1 VGAGAVARPRNRLTQ
16 VDSAEVVIAGGGA
29 LGTSV
34 AWHLAELGI
43 TDVVLLERETLG
55 AGSTAKS
62 AGGFR
67 MQFGDELNV
76 RIAQRSLAEL
86 VAMGD
91 EIELHQWGYLF
102 LLDREEDVAAFREA
116 LTMQQ
121 GLGVPA
127 RELTP
132 AEALELVPQLDLD
145 GILGATF
152 CGLDGYCSPEA
163 VVQWYSRGAAS
174 RGTRIKQGCAL
185 EGVRVRDGRIE
196 AVETTAGPIAT
207 GTLVCTAGAWSAE
220 VAALAGVDLPV
231 HGSPRHLWFT
241 PADGGL
247 PHELPLT
254 IDFSTGF
261 YFHREGQGLVFGG
274 RETQLEEVAEHA
286 ARRLPVLADLPIQSS
301 WWGYYEDSPDHNALV
316 GESDRVSRFLY
327 ATGFSGHGFQQ
338 APAVGE
344 HVAELVAGRVPAVD
358 LSAFDVGR
366 FARGAER
373 RETVVI

>member
-1 VGAGAVARPRNRLTQ
+1 VA
-16 VDSAEVVIAGGGA
+16 SADVVIAGGGA

-86 VAMGD
+86 SAMGD

-102 LLDREEDVAAFREA
+102 LLDREEDVAAFRDA
-116 LTMQQ
+116 LAMQQ
-121 GLGVPA
+121 SLGVPA

-132 AEALELVPQLDLD
+132 AESLELVPQLDLD
-145 GILGATF
+145 GVLAATF

-163 VVQWYSRGAAS
+163 VVQWYARGAAAS
-174 RGTRIKQGCAL
+174 GVQIRQGCAL

-196 AVETTAGPIAT
+196 GVDTSAGPIAT
-207 GTLVCTAGAWSAE
+207 DTLVCTAGAWSAE
-220 VAALAGVDLPV
+220 VAALACVDLPV

-241 PADGGL
+241 PVDGGL
-247 PHELPLT
+247 PRELPLT
-254 IDFSTGF
+254 IDFSTSF

-274 RETQLEEVAEHA
+274 REPELEEVAEHA
-286 ARRLPVLADLPIQSS
+286 ARRLPVLTELPIQSS

-316 GESDRVSRFLY
+316 GESDRVSRLLY

-344 HVAELVAGRVPAVD
+344 HVAELVARRAPTLD

-366 FARGAER
+366 FARGVER
-373 RETVVI
+373 RERVVI

>member
-1 VGAGAVARPRNRLTQ
+1 ME
-16 VDSAEVVIAGGGA
+16 SAEVVIVGGGA
-29 LGTSV
+29 LGSSV

-43 TDVVLLERETLG
+43 TDVVLLERDTLG
-55 AGSTAKS
+55 SGSTSKS

-102 LLDREEDVAAFREA
+102 LLDRDDDVAAFRGA
-116 LTMQQ
+116 LAMQQ
-121 GLGVPA
+121 SLGVPA

-132 AEALELVPQLDLD
+132 SEALDIVPQLDLD
-145 GILGATF
+145 GVLAATY
-152 CGLDGYCSPEA
+152 CALDGYCSPEN
-163 VVQWYSRGAAS
+163 VVQWYARGAAAH
-174 RGTRIKQGCAL
+174 GVRIKQGCAL
-185 EGVRVRDGRIE
+185 EAVRVRNGRIE
-196 AVETTAGPIAT
+196 SVETSAGSIAT
-207 GTLVCTAGAWSAE
+207 GTVVCTAGAWSAE
-220 VAALAGVDLPV
+220 VGGLAGVALPV
-231 HGSPRHLWFT
+231 EGMPRHLWYT
-241 PADGGL
+241 PDDGGL
-247 PHELPLT
+247 PRELPLT
-254 IDFSTGF
+254 IDFSTSF

-274 RETQLEEVAEHA
+274 REPGLEEVAEHA
-286 ARRLPVLADLPIQSS
+286 ARRLPVLTELPIQSS

-338 APAVGE
+338 APAAGE
-344 HVAELVAGRVPAVD
+344 HVAELVAGGAPTLD
-358 LSAFDVGR
+358 LSALDAGR
-366 FARGAER
+366 FARGTPR

>member
-1 VGAGAVARPRNRLTQ
+1 VE
-16 VDSAEVVIAGGGA
+16 SAEVVIAGGGA

-86 VAMGD
+86 AAMGD

-102 LLDREEDVAAFREA
+102 LLDRDEDVAAFRTA
-116 LTMQQ
+116 LAMQQ
-121 GLGVPA
+121 ALGVPS

-132 AEALELVPQLDLD
+132 AEALDLVPQLELD
-145 GILGATF
+145 GVLAATY

-163 VVQWYSRGAAS
+163 VVQWYARAAAARGV
-174 RGTRIKQGCAL
+174 RFKQGCAL

-196 AVETTAGPIAT
+196 GVETTAGPIAT

-220 VAALAGVDLPV
+220 VAALAGIDLPV
-231 HGSPRHLWFT
+231 QGMPRHLWFT
-241 PADGGL
+241 PDDGGL
-247 PHELPLT
+247 PRELPLT
-254 IDFSTGF
+254 IDFSTSF

-274 RETQLEEVAEHA
+274 REAQLDEVAEHA
-286 ARRLPVLADLPIQSS
+286 ARRLPVLTDLPIQSS

-344 HVAELVAGRVPAVD
+344 HVAELVAGRAPVLD

>member
-1 VGAGAVARPRNRLTQ
+1 ME
-16 VDSAEVVIAGGGA
+16 SAEVVIVGGGA
-29 LGTSV
+29 LGSSV
-34 AWHLAELGI
+34 AWHLVELGI
-43 TDVVLLERETLG
+43 TDVVLLERDTLG
-55 AGSTAKS
+55 SGSTSKS

-86 VAMGD
+86 AAMGD

-102 LLDREEDVAAFREA
+102 LLDREEDVIAFRDA
-116 LTMQQ
+116 LAMQQ
-121 GLGVPA
+121 SLGVPA

-132 AEALELVPQLDLD
+132 AEALAVVPQLDLD
-145 GILGATF
+145 GVLAATY
-152 CGLDGYCSPEA
+152 CGLDGYCSPES
-163 VVQWYSRGAAS
+163 VVQWYARGAAAS
-174 RGTRIKQGCAL
+174 GARIKQGCAL
-185 EGVRVRDGRIE
+185 EGVRVHDGRIE
-196 AVETTAGPIAT
+196 GVETTAGPIAT
-207 GTLVCTAGAWSAE
+207 RTVVCTAGAWSAE
-220 VAALAGVDLPV
+220 VAGLAGLDLPV
-231 HGSPRHLWFT
+231 QGMPRHLWFT
-241 PADGGL
+241 PDDGGL

-254 IDFSTGF
+254 IDFSTSF
-261 YFHREGQGLVFGG
+261 YFHREGRGLVFGG
-274 RETQLEEVAEHA
+274 REPRLEDVAEHA
-286 ARRLPVLADLPIQSS
+286 ARRLPVLTELPIQSS

-344 HVAELVAGRVPAVD
+344 HVAELVARRAPTLD

-366 FARGAER
+366 FARGTPR